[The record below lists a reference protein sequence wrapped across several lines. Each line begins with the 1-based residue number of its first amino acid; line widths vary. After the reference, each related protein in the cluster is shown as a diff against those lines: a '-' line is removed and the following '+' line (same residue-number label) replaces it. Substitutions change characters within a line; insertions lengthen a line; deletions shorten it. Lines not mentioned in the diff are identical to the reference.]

1 MNAPPRNLSL
11 IRPFIGLPPVLL
23 KKGSLYYGS
32 LGKNKNSEVNNRDNS
47 WNVRAQKPL
56 FVSGNLTRL
65 NVLVRVG
72 VKILIPNLKSITKNI
87 LKLFFVFLWWWNRQ
101 RCCVCYVRT
110 QIVRKSYLPWN
121 SNYTKCQF
129 YITWKSI

>member
-47 WNVRAQKPL
+47 
-56 FVSGNLTRL
+56 
-65 NVLVRVG
+65 
-72 VKILIPNLKSITKNI
+72 
-87 LKLFFVFLWWWNRQ
+87 
-101 RCCVCYVRT
+101 
-110 QIVRKSYLPWN
+110 
-121 SNYTKCQF
+121 
-129 YITWKSI
+129 